1 MKSSVTIGL
10 ALLVVTSSVA
20 SGCGSSDS
28 VPADPGVTDDG
39 GSPLGDGGARD
50 AAQGDAAKGDGASG
64 DGATPGDGGLA
75 DPAADGPFAIA
86 EKDATATIAS
96 TTDKVAVH
104 VAYPT
109 AAGPFPVVVVAHG
122 FQLPPTQYY
131 GYVKR
136 LASFGYVA
144 LTVDFP
150 TSLTGNDNPRQ
161 AKDLVGGID
170 WAKADA
176 TVGPKVDAT
185 KAGMS
190 GHSLGGKLA
199 LLAAT
204 LDPRVKAAFVLD
216 PVDSGGPSGCNA
228 PSCVVV
234 KDLMP
239 TLAVPT
245 GFLGETTDASGGFQS
260 CAPAAD
266 NFTKFYEKAKTP
278 SLQITALGAN
288 HMSFL
293 DDVSTCGFTCS
304 FCNAATATNAQV
316 NGMARALMVAFYE
329 RHLRGNTAYDT
340 YLTGADATARYVTT
354 SQATIV
360 SK

>member
-1 MKSSVTIGL
+1 MRTSNVIALASLLLASS
-10 ALLVVTSSVA
+10 AA
-20 SGCGSSDS
+20 YGCGGSD
-28 VPADPGVTDDG
+28 VAPADPGAFEDG
-39 GSPLGDGGARD
+39 GSPLSDSGSPDTSRAD
-50 AAQGDAAKGDGASG
+50 AASGDGASG
-64 DGATPGDGGLA
+64 DGASGDGGLG
-75 DPAADGPFAIA
+75 DPSADGPFAIA
-86 EKDATATIAS
+86 EKDATAKIAS
-96 TTDKVAVH
+96 TTDSVAIH

-109 AAGPFPVVVVAHG
+109 AAGSFPVIVVAHG

-136 LASFGYVA
+136 LATFGYVA

-150 TSLTGNDNPRQ
+150 TSLAGNDNPRQ
-161 AKDLVGGID
+161 AKDLIGAVD
-170 WAKADA
+170 WVKGDA
-176 TVGPKVDAT
+176 TVGAKVDAT
-185 KAGMS
+185 KVGMS

-216 PVDSGGPSGCNA
+216 PVDSGGPGGCNA
-228 PSCVVV
+228 PTCVVV

-239 TLAVPT
+239 TLTVPT
-245 GFLGETTDASGGFQS
+245 GFLGETADAVGGFSS

-266 NFTKFYEKAKTP
+266 NFTTFYAQAKTP
-278 SLQITALGAN
+278 SLQVTALGAN

-293 DDVSTCGFTCS
+293 DDVTKCGFTCG
-304 FCNAATATNAQV
+304 FCNASTAPNAQV
-316 NGMARALMVAFYE
+316 AGMARALMVAFYE
-329 RHLRGNTAYDT
+329 RHLRGNAAYDT
-340 YLTGADATARYVTT
+340 YLTGADAAARYVTT